1 MNNPYVLFS
10 ASSKVSSAG
19 PDLEKGPDKQP
30 DKQWF
35 QDQLARKDMT
45 QKQAAEAAGVDPAQ
59 LSYAVNGGRGLNLKL
74 AVNLSRVLEVPVA
87 EVITRWGFSVPLDI
101 PQAPVKCY
109 ALDDCSVELAAQPFA
124 SVKAPPE
131 LPFGAFAVQVRSL
144 SVPNSMWAGM
154 LAFVAQGQYD
164 PSRLFGSIVLAMT
177 TDERSLFGVLS
188 PGYNTGTYNIT
199 SLTTP
204 TQATNVELVEALPAG
219 WLKCR

>member
-1 MNNPYVLFS
+1 
-10 ASSKVSSAG
+10 
-19 PDLEKGPDKQP
+19 
-30 DKQWF
+30 
-35 QDQLARKDMT
+35 
-45 QKQAAEAAGVDPAQ
+45 
-59 LSYAVNGGRGLNLKL
+59 
-74 AVNLSRVLEVPVA
+74 
-87 EVITRWGFSVPLDI
+87 
-101 PQAPVKCY
+101 
-109 ALDDCSVELAAQPFA
+109 
-124 SVKAPPE
+124 
-131 LPFGAFAVQVRSL
+131 
-144 SVPNSMWAGM
+144 MWAGM